1 MKPLPEGYEPVSVN
15 TAVCSPIH
23 SRGFVNEMLRRSCI
37 ALKGALMN
45 LSAMPPEW
53 WIPLIIGFIFI
64 TVVLASIRR
73 RREAIRHKI
82 RRILIVEFVYIGV
95 AYGISELG
103 RTGLESLLAGVVAA
117 LIVDQ
122 MIPSRSRHIP
132 SSVRRRKIAEYELR
146 TGKKFNA
153 KKHELD
159 HEVPFSR
166 GGSHTLD
173 NLLVVEKGRNRS
185 KGATSPWWDLLGR

>member
-1 MKPLPEGYEPVSVN
+1 
-15 TAVCSPIH
+15 
-23 SRGFVNEMLRRSCI
+23 
-37 ALKGALMN
+37 
-45 LSAMPPEW
+45 MPPEW

-122 MIPSRSRHIP
+122 MIPSRSTFLHP
-132 SSVRRRKIAEYELR
+132 CDEEKSQNTNCEQAKSSMRR
-146 TGKKFNA
+146 
-153 KKHELD
+153 
-159 HEVPFSR
+159 S
-166 GGSHTLD
+166 
-173 NLLVVEKGRNRS
+173 
-185 KGATSPWWDLLGR
+185 TS